1 MKINKKLNLVI
12 PIYGEDEKTPRA
24 FIHSTPVGTDI
35 WEKFW
40 EPVSMAFTRIMS
52 GGHGSVGGP
61 RVADKLLRKS
71 AESLGVWAGPD
82 GMEKG
87 FWAEVQRLTVVFV
100 QTDAGWEIIPW
111 YEARTDIEVL
121 EKEDV
126 SEVEAALAFFM
137 LASLMHR
144 RSVLKDM
151 LDVAMGLWGAGT
163 TLLDSTA
170 YQSTLPTLTKGES
183 TGEKATT

>member
-12 PIYGEDEKTPRA
+12 PIYGEDEKSPRA

-40 EPVSMAFTRIMS
+40 EPISMAFTRIMS

-71 AESLGVWAGPD
+71 AETLGVWVGPD
-82 GMEKG
+82 GLEKG
-87 FWAEVQRLTVVFV
+87 FWAEVHRLTLVFV
-100 QTDAGWEIIPW
+100 QKDNGWEMVPW
-111 YEARTDIEVL
+111 YEARTNSDVIEP
-121 EKEDV
+121 EDV
-126 SEVEAALAFFM
+126 SEVEAALAFFT

-151 LDVAMGLWGAGT
+151 LGVALGLWGAGIT
-163 TLLDSTA
+163 SLDSTA
-170 YQSTLPTLTKGES
+170 YQSTLPISTETEN
-183 TGEKATT
+183 TGEKVPA